1 MDAPPVPSPPPGRPG
16 AHDPYV
22 EFVQQAQTRGEK
34 SVGHHNQNYVLPL
47 TESMARFVRRPVGTR
62 AIVRVPAQS
71 VLPVVIR
78 TWNEA
83 DVLAAIKG
91 RVPGAPECLA
101 KRNGSAVHSYVQG
114 VPLSHNCTNG
124 KPVDQLLVEALMET
138 VAGMSQVRGDVL
150 PALPS
155 GLLSGARD
163 SRDFL
168 RTLVHRAD
176 REIRL
181 PNWQEFGGLF
191 AALGVPA
198 DALARLAE
206 RIPALSRRP
215 HNLLHTDLHRDNL
228 IVSDDADRPIACI
241 DWELATYGDPLHE
254 LATHLVR
261 MRYPDTQWDDVTQAW
276 AVAMERHRPAAVK
289 GLARDLHHYVGFER
303 AQSVYPDVMRA
314 ARSLDD
320 GLDDTSLQ
328 RATTSV
334 HEALEAAAVPL
345 GLARVPG
352 EGEIERALM
361 RWRDS
366 RHRRPAGFRPVPA
379 LAWRP
384 DRRVPERPEFPR
396 AAVEQALVAEGAAR
410 ASRVFK
416 GTAHLNSVVRVQ
428 GVDAPVVVRRRLTS
442 FCRLEPS
449 HLSEHAVL
457 QAIEWSGAEVTAP
470 RVLALGTS
478 HGGEPFA
485 IHTYVGPRHGDRSP
499 SHPVNGLLP
508 HEADGLVNQ
517 LGALTRVDHTG
528 LDPIDGKL
536 DFYTWLSRQLVALV
550 RQLPAKS
557 QQLAKSLGLPDAGRL
572 SEILA
577 RHQVTPR
584 THVLL
589 HGDLNPW
596 NLVRHSQRDHLA
608 LTIID
613 WELAMVGDPLYD
625 LVRHFHLTP
634 TRPEIRARMFR
645 KWESVLSPEYTKDWR
660 QDWRVYRWV
669 EIVRSA
675 YVDLDRL
682 VTGAGLDAPNVRRAV
697 DSYAMTLAA
706 ATASLGLPARSAA
719 RPQLARAL
727 PPPVSAPR

>member
-22 EFVQQAQTRGEK
+22 EFVQQAQSHGEM

-47 TESMARFVRRPVGTR
+47 TEPMARFVGRRPGTP
-62 AIVRVPAQS
+62 AIVRLPARG

-83 DVLAAIKG
+83 DVLGAIKG
-91 RVPGAPECLA
+91 RVPGVPECLA
-101 KRNGSAVHSYVQG
+101 KRTDSAVHSFVEG
-114 VPLSHNCTNG
+114 VPLSHICKNG

-138 VAGMSQVRGDVL
+138 VAGMSQVRRDVL

-155 GLLSGARD
+155 GLPSGATD
-163 SRDFL
+163 SRSFL
-168 RTLVHRAD
+168 RTLAHRAD

-181 PNWQEFGGLF
+181 PNWREFGGLF
-191 AALGVPA
+191 AALGVPS
-198 DALARLAE
+198 DALARLAD
-206 RIPALSRRP
+206 RVPAMSRRP

-228 IVSDDADRPIACI
+228 IVSDDDHPLACI

-261 MRYPDTQWDDVTQAW
+261 MRYPETQWDDVTGAW
-276 AVAMERHRPAAVK
+276 AAAMERHRPSAVK
-289 GLARDLHHYVGFER
+289 GLVKDLRHYVGFER
-303 AQSVYPDVMRA
+303 AQSLYPDVMRA
-314 ARSLDD
+314 AGSLEDR
-320 GLDDTSLQ
+320 LDDTSLKE
-328 RATTSV
+328 ATASV
-334 HEALEAAAVPL
+334 HAALEAAAEPL

-352 EGEIERALM
+352 ESEIERILV

-366 RHRRPAGFRPVPA
+366 RHRRPTGFRPVPA
-379 LAWRP
+379 LVWEP
-384 DRRVPERPEFPR
+384 DRRVPEHPEFPR
-396 AAVEQALVAEGAAR
+396 AAVEQALLAEGAAR

-416 GTAHLNSVVRVQ
+416 GTAHLNSVVRVP
-428 GVDAPVVVRRRLTS
+428 GIDSPVVVRRRLTS

-457 QAIEWSGAEVTAP
+457 QAIERSGADVTAP

-478 HGGEPFA
+478 HVSEPFA
-485 IHTYVGPRHGDRSP
+485 IHTYVGPPHGDRPP

-517 LGALTRVDHTG
+517 LGALTCVDHKG

-536 DFYTWLSRQLVALV
+536 DFYTWLSRQLVELV
-550 RQLPAKS
+550 RKLPGKS
-557 QQLAKSLGLPDAGRL
+557 QQLAKSLGLPDADRL

-596 NLVRHSQRDHLA
+596 NLVRHSQHDDLA

-613 WELAMVGDPLYD
+613 WEMAMVGDPLYD

-645 KWESVLSPEYTKDWR
+645 RWESLLAPEFTKDWR

-682 VTGAGLDAPNVRRAV
+682 VTGSGLDAPNVRRAV

-706 ATASLGLPARSAA
+706 ATASLGLPARSTAHP
-719 RPQLARAL
+719 RLTGAL
-727 PPPVSAPR
+727 PASESVRR